1 MAYDYHAV
9 HALEGTIG
17 AMAER
22 RANHLSVH
30 RATAIAVVLAAP
42 GKIAEAAGTLVA
54 SGEFE
59 ARFCGPGEWLV
70 LSDAH
75 APETLLADL
84 SLRLGDFA
92 FAVDQS
98 HGRVAL
104 SLSGPDAVRI
114 LANGVAADLHPDAFP
129 VGRAANMRCNHLSV
143 NIARKGPDSFDLV
156 VTRSFAEALVDEL
169 KVMARGYDLSVDFA
183 TR

>member
-59 ARFCGPGEWLV
+59 AR
-70 LSDAH
+70 
-75 APETLLADL
+75 
-84 SLRLGDFA
+84 
-92 FAVDQS
+92 
-98 HGRVAL
+98 
-104 SLSGPDAVRI
+104 
-114 LANGVAADLHPDAFP
+114 
-129 VGRAANMRCNHLSV
+129 
-143 NIARKGPDSFDLV
+143 
-156 VTRSFAEALVDEL
+156 
-169 KVMARGYDLSVDFA
+169 
-183 TR
+183 